1 MTFHSFGSSVTALVA
16 IACSGT
22 SLGHDDTNS
31 IGGSGT
37 NLAGSAAVNPTG
49 GQTSSGGSTS
59 LPSSACPGLPYVP
72 AAGGAGGGGGICA
85 GVIVEA
91 KALDLDLY
99 IMMDRSDS
107 MLNLT
112 ATGFSRWHDVELAVE
127 EFIATP
133 DAAAIRMGIQFFS
146 LDGGYNDTLDCNPS
160 NYATPA
166 VEIGELAT
174 TGSQIAAAIGGI
186 QPSGLT
192 PSIPALLGAVEHARN
207 WAAGN
212 PPTRATAVLL
222 VTDGFATQCSDQS
235 DQSLMDAALAG
246 MANDPPI
253 RTYVIGVNVGAGK
266 FRLDG
271 IASNG
276 GTGQAYLTDDT
287 DLTHGLVTALRS
299 ITNDPLKCEYQLP
312 KPANPLQE
320 VDPALVQVVHT
331 LGTNVQEEV
340 PYATTRGGCSPAYGG
355 WYYDNQTAPTKL
367 IMCPCTCSGFA
378 AGRLDILVGCKPTQI
393 DPR

>member
-1 MTFHSFGSSVTALVA
+1 LAALVA
-16 IACSGT
+16 VACSGT
-22 SLGHDDTNS
+22 SLGHDDANS
-31 IGGSGT
+31 LGGSSP
-37 NLAGSAAVNPTG
+37 NLAGAGAANATG
-49 GQTSSGGSTS
+49 GQTSTGGSS
-59 LPSSACPGLPYVP
+59 LLPASACPGLPYIP
-72 AAGGAGGGGGICA
+72 AAGGAGGGGGMCA
-85 GVIVEA
+85 GVEVKA

-107 MLNLT
+107 MLNPT
-112 ATGFSRWHDVELAVE
+112 ATGFSRWHDLELAVE
-127 EFIATP
+127 EFIALP
-133 DAAAIRMGIQFFS
+133 DAAAIRIGIQFFS
-146 LDGGYNDTLDCNPS
+146 LDGGYNDTIDCDPS
-160 NYATPA
+160 NYARPA

-174 TGSQIAAAIGGI
+174 TGSQIAAAIGAT

-192 PSIPALLGAVEHARN
+192 PTVPALLGAVEHARN

-212 PPTRATAVLL
+212 PPSRATAILL

-235 DQSLMDAALAG
+235 DQGLMDAAAAG

-287 DLTHGLVTALRS
+287 DLTQGLVTALRS
-299 ITNDPLKCEYQLP
+299 ITNDPLKCEYLLP
-312 KPANPLQE
+312 ESPTPLTV
-320 VDPALVQVVHT
+320 VDPAFVQVVHT
-331 LGTNVQEEV
+331 LPTNVQEEI

-355 WYYDNQTAPTKL
+355 WYYDSQTAPTKL
-367 IMCPCTCSGFA
+367 IMCPCTCSSFGV
-378 AGRLDILVGCKPTQI
+378 GGLDILVGCKPLVV
-393 DPR
+393 PR